1 MQSQSQYSASDDGNF
16 RRRGGAGMAIGIG
29 IGAVIAIGL
38 GIGGWMMLKGGSGKP
53 TDENVQKMEADIALL
68 SQKEQLPRWRELAKP
83 GNDPRLQQEAF
94 AHLAWVQDPEGLQ
107 LIIQGLSSPDKSV
120 VGTAA
125 AAIYEYGSPAADA
138 AKPALLKAL
147 QSADDS
153 NKGQICYALVILRE
167 TSAFDTILAAYKQG
181 LLGSLQRLDGRPAF
195 DPLQMAH
202 MIAPDRLAQLA
213 GDNDENVRVL
223 VAKVLSENG
232 DPKWLDV
239 LTRLV
244 GDKSM
249 NVAREAAVGLG
260 KIASAESMGPL
271 LAALEKSSDQDRRT
285 FLDAL
290 RDGVGGKGLVLALKS
305 VNKTDAFKTRTQ
317 TQQIFDML
325 KDLADPRAADALV
338 DYLTQNPPPAPHF
351 RTEAAL
357 RLAEIGDVRA
367 APHLAWRLT
376 QSPHKIY
383 NLVDDGP
390 ALYNKD
396 DERIVSARML
406 ADLSVMHPDKR
417 DQLRRDA
424 ESSVFTWFDDL
435 LLPSGNGLRFLAD
448 VHSPTGLTKLKAW
461 ADPST
466 ALPANN
472 APNKNPDPE
481 FIIAPSALRYLG
493 KYKEPSTWSIF
504 EKQINR
510 RKPDFNA
517 SMDALMAGNMGT
529 MLALVISGLGK
540 GAAEGFAEWGDS
552 KAFDILVAKIEEPKE
567 ADQTRAASCAALP
580 FVASDDQ
587 MKIVVK
593 KVHDNAKNDG
603 NAMYLQACYLEA
615 LVRRPVADANAGLM
629 DMLQTTADPEVRH
642 KIARAIGMGGLTNN
656 EIPIM
661 MDKLKDPQTRDDA
674 ALALL
679 LGADADTVMRAFAMF
694 NATEVD
700 AGTATGSMEELKSMY
715 NDSFEYW
722 SDRSYDAG
730 DLARW
735 VENAQALEHVKVND
749 VFQDWPTMILSRNII
764 EGLTTDNG
772 PHSITRV
779 VLRAKLLADARG
791 TNDIKRNNAIR
802 ILKFMKERGALMT
815 LKSENGP
822 GADQARQ
829 ALFDILNPKLTT
841 EHVPEAPKTQD
852 LKPPSAANVNVN
864 VVPR

>member
-1 MQSQSQYSASDDGNF
+1 MQSSSQYADDGNF

-29 IGAVIAIGL
+29 VGAVIAVGL
-38 GIGGWMMLKGGSGKP
+38 GLGAWFALRSESSKV
-53 TDENVQKMEADIALL
+53 TDDQVQKAEADIGLL
-68 SQKEQLPRWRELAKP
+68 PQTEQLPKWRALAKP

-94 AHLAWVQDPEGLQ
+94 AHLAWAKDPDGLQ
-107 LIIQGLSSPDKSV
+107 SIIAGLASPDKSV

-125 AAIYEYGSPAADA
+125 AAIYEYGSPMADG

-147 QSADDS
+147 ATADES
-153 NKGQICYALVILRE
+153 NKGQVCYALVVLHE
-167 TSAFDTILAAYKQG
+167 SSAFDTVLATYKQG
-181 LLGSLQRLDGRPAF
+181 MLGSLQRLDGRPAF
-195 DPLQMAH
+195 DPVMMAK
-202 MIAPDRLAQLA
+202 MVSLDRFAQLA
-213 GDNDENVRVL
+213 GDDTETVRIL
-223 VAKVLSENG
+223 VAKVLSETG
-232 DPKWLDV
+232 DAKWLDV
-239 LTRLV
+239 LTKLV
-244 GDKSM
+244 GDKSIA
-249 NVAREAAVGLG
+249 VAREAAVGLG
-260 KIASAESMGPL
+260 KIANEQSMGPL
-271 LAALEKSSDQDRRT
+271 LKALAVATDDSRKQ
-285 FLDAL
+285 FLEAL

-305 VNKTDAFKTRTQ
+305 VNTADAFKQRSQ
-317 TQQIFDML
+317 TAQIFDML
-325 KDLADPRAADALV
+325 RDLADPRAADALV
-338 DYLTQNPPPAPHF
+338 DYLNQVPPPPPHW

-367 APHLAWRLT
+367 APTLAWRIT

-396 DERIVSARML
+396 DERIVGARML

-417 DQLRRDA
+417 DQLRKDA
-424 ESSVFTWFDDL
+424 ESSVLAWFDDT

-448 VHSPTGLTKLKAW
+448 VRSPTGLTKLKAW

-466 ALPANN
+466 PLPANN

-517 SMDALMAGNMGT
+517 SMDQLLAGNNGT
-529 MLALVISGLGK
+529 MLALVLSGLGK

-552 KAFDILVAKIEEPKE
+552 KAFDILVAHIEEPKE
-567 ADQTRAASCAALP
+567 PDQTRGAACTALP
-580 FVASDDQ
+580 FVASDEQ
-587 MKIVVK
+587 MKTVVK
-593 KVHDNAKNDG
+593 KVHDNTKVES
-603 NAMYLQACYLEA
+603 NAMYLQSCYLEA
-615 LVRRPVADANAGLM
+615 LVRRPVAEANSGLM
-629 DMLQTTADPEVRH
+629 DLLTTTNDPEVRH

-656 EIPIM
+656 EVPVM
-661 MDKLKDPQTRDDA
+661 MQKLKDPLTRDDA
-674 ALALL
+674 ALALM
-679 LGADADTVMRAFAMF
+679 LGADSDTVMRAFATF
-694 NATEVD
+694 NAGEVD
-700 AGTATGSMEELKSMY
+700 AGTAAGSMEELKQMY
-715 NDSFEYW
+715 NDAFEYW

-764 EGLTTDNG
+764 EGLTMDNG

-779 VLRAKLLADARG
+779 MLRAKLLTDARG
-791 TNDIKRNNAIR
+791 TNDVKRNNAIM
-802 ILKFMKERGALMT
+802 ILKFMKERGALMA

-822 GADQARQ
+822 GADAARQ
-829 ALFDILNPKLTT
+829 AVFDILNPKLTT
-841 EHVPEAPKTQD
+841 EHVPDAPKAAD
-852 LKPPSAANVNVN
+852 MKPPSAANVNVN
-864 VVPR
+864 VVPK